1 MKKYRKTKLPLL
13 DEIDKSII
21 RELQVDA
28 RQSYLSLGKKIGASE
43 GTIRNRVRLELER
56 GIIKLKAV
64 LNPTK
69 IGFDFTC
76 VIGLEI
82 AIEKLREAGAAL
94 AENPNVYFLVG
105 TTGTFD
111 LIAIVVFRNTNEF
124 DQFMKDTISRLPGIS
139 RTQTFVNMSLIK
151 TPWVDNLDI
160 KRLLES

>member
-13 DEIDKSII
+13 DGIDKSII

-43 GTIRNRVRLELER
+43 GTIRNRVKLELER
-56 GIIKLKAV
+56 GIIKLRAV

-82 AIEKLREAGAAL
+82 AIEKLREAGSTL

-111 LIAIVVFRNTNEF
+111 LIAIVVFHNTNEF
-124 DQFMKDTISRLPGIS
+124 DQFMKDTISRLPGIR

-160 KRLLES
+160 KSLLES

>member
-124 DQFMKDTISRLPGIS
+124 DQFMKDTISRLPGIR

-160 KRLLES
+160 KNLLES